1 MARKKKEKKPEEG
14 APIWLLS
21 WGDLTT
27 LLLTFFVMM
36 YDVGSIDQTELD
48 IVLSAFQGLGNR
60 TGGNTLEVGKLAELG
75 NTVMSL
81 PSMEKGQ
88 SLARAR
94 KEAVST
100 FQPEIKSRL
109 VRVKEDERGLVI
121 SLASDAYF
129 KPGSA
134 DINIEDART
143 LLQRLS
149 SLLSSPELEGR
160 KFRIEGHTDAT
171 PTGGGPPYPTNW
183 ELSTARATNVLHYL
197 VDLGVNEKQFQVAGF
212 ADTSPLPGVSN
223 DTPEG
228 RAYLRRVDIVIL
240 NEGHL

>member
-1 MARKKKEKKPEEG
+1 VKRPKRKKPEEYS

-75 NTVMSL
+75 NTVMAL

-100 FQPEIKSRL
+100 FQPELKSRK

-129 KPGSA
+129 RPASA
-134 DINIEDART
+134 EINIEDART
-143 LLQRLS
+143 LLQRIS
-149 SLLSSPELEGR
+149 SLLSAPELAGR
-160 KFRIEGHTDAT
+160 KFRIEGHTDSS

-197 VDLGVNEKQFQVAGF
+197 VDLGVNEEQFQVAGF
-212 ADTSPLPGVSN
+212 ADTVPLATN

-228 RAYLRRVDIVIL
+228 RAYNRRVDIIIL
-240 NEGHL
+240 SEGHL

>member
-1 MARKKKEKKPEEG
+1 VQRPKRKKPEEYN

-60 TGGNTLEVGKLAELG
+60 TGGNTLQVGKMAELG
-75 NTVMSL
+75 NTMMSL

-88 SLARAR
+88 ALARAR
-94 KEAVST
+94 KTAVSS

-134 DINIEDART
+134 EINIEDTRT
-143 LLQRLS
+143 LLQRMAA
-149 SLLSSPELEGR
+149 LLSSPELADR
-160 KFRIEGHTDAT
+160 KFRIEGHTDNT
-171 PTGGGPPYPTNW
+171 PTAPGGLYPTNW
-183 ELSTARATNVLHYL
+183 ELSTARSTTVLHYL
-197 VDLGVNEKQFQVAGF
+197 VDLGVNEKQFQAAGF
-212 ADTSPLPGVSN
+212 ADTVPAPGGTN

-228 RAYLRRVDIVIL
+228 RAYNRRIEIVIL